1 MNWADLSFVATPLIC
16 ALSVGTAASE
26 AKMGWFS
33 LLFAVGGFGIGYGF
47 GIVAGR
53 LGLLL
58 LFAGCKQTRS
68 IVTFGLL
75 MAYILVPMF
84 VMIAGFGVAAM
95 LSTWIARHFV

>member
-1 MNWADLSFVATPLIC
+1 MNWADLSFVATPLVC
-16 ALSVGTAASE
+16 ALSAGTAASE

-33 LLFAVGGFGIGYGF
+33 LLFAVGGFAIGYGF
-47 GIVAGR
+47 GVLARR
-53 LGLLL
+53 LGLLM

-75 MAYILVPMF
+75 MAYMLVPMF
-84 VMIAGFGVAAM
+84 VMIAGFGVAAL

>member
-1 MNWADLSFVATPLIC
+1 
-16 ALSVGTAASE
+16 
-26 AKMGWFS
+26 MGWFS